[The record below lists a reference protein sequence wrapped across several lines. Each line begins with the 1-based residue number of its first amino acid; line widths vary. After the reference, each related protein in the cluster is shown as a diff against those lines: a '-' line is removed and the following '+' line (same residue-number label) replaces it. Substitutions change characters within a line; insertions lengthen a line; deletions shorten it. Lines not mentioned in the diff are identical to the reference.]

1 MSILFLYLKL
11 NIFTFLLVFAIFIKN
26 QPKGDIMWILI
37 LSIVTTTGG
46 AAVTT
51 QEFQSHKACSEV
63 GKAFVEQ
70 NTHKD
75 LAYASYI
82 CAHK

>member
-1 MSILFLYLKL
+1 
-11 NIFTFLLVFAIFIKN
+11 
-26 QPKGDIMWILI
+26 MWILI

-51 QEFQSHKACSEV
+51 QEIQSRKACNEV
-63 GKAFVEQ
+63 GKTFVTQ

-75 LAYASYI
+75 LSAANYI
-82 CAHK
+82 CVAKNGFRK